1 MLPFSLDDLKT
12 LTEELDS
19 WRVRLDE
26 RLPLLRRWDGRLRRD
41 LETEAVAASTSMEGV
56 PVTVDEVRRI
66 LAGDRPSEVEPE
78 AADLVMGYRDAMG
91 FAARRADDVGF
102 RWNRELV
109 IALHDRV
116 LAGKFGLGAGR
127 FRTGPTFIVNSASHE
142 VVFTPP
148 DHAVVP
154 VLVDEACMRM
164 EESDMHPG
172 VAAGWIHAAIACIH
186 PFADGNGRI
195 ARVLSSLAMYRG
207 GFKRPEFTSLEEWW
221 GRHLRDYYASFA
233 CFGDIFDAEADPTP
247 FLKAHLEAQL
257 HQVRALD
264 LREQVEERIWA
275 ATESVAEQAGLQP
288 RVANALW
295 DAFFDREISSR
306 YYRPLADV
314 SAATAANDLTACVA
328 AGLLAPIGGGRSR
341 RYVDG
346 PRLYEMI
353 GRELGLEVSGG
364 PVEARAQ
371 IVERLSR
378 GRS

>member
-1 MLPFSLDDLKT
+1 
-12 LTEELDS
+12 
-19 WRVRLDE
+19 V
-26 RLPLLRRWDGRLRRD
+26 
-41 LETEAVAASTSMEGV
+41 V
-56 PVTVDEVRRI
+56 
-66 LAGDRPSEVEPE
+66 
-78 AADLVMGYRDAMG
+78 
-91 FAARRADDVGF
+91 
-102 RWNRELV
+102 
-109 IALHDRV
+109 ALHDRV

-127 FRTGPTFIVNSASHE
+127 FRTAPTFIVNSASHE

-172 VAAGWIHAAIACIH
+172 VAAGWIHATVACIH

-233 CFGDIFDAEADPTP
+233 CFGDTFDAGADPTP
-247 FLKAHLEAQL
+247 FLKVHLEAQL
-257 HQVRALD
+257 HQVRALHV
-264 LREQVEERIWA
+264 REQVEERIWIA
-275 ATESVAEQAGLQP
+275 AESVAEQAGLQA

-295 DAFFDREISSR
+295 DAFFGREVSSR

-314 SAATAANDLTACVA
+314 SSATAASDLTTCAS
-328 AGLLAPIGGGRSR
+328 AGLLAPIGAGRSR

-346 PRLYEMI
+346 PQLYAAI
-353 GRELGLEVSGG
+353 GRELGVEVHGG
-364 PVEARAQ
+364 ATEARAQ

-378 GRS
+378 GPS